1 MFKFVFNGLGSYHA
15 FVTPPVTLFSRRK
28 LVNRVQHVKLYG
40 MIQKPDI
47 KPSKL
52 NPATLTL
59 IAILLAFVAVLVFIW
74 LWYDLKN
81 HSLEKQKPTTV
92 QTSR

>member
-1 MFKFVFNGLGSYHA
+1 
-15 FVTPPVTLFSRRK
+15 
-28 LVNRVQHVKLYG
+28 

-81 HSLEKQKPTTV
+81 HSLEKQKPTTTV